1 MSRLQHVIPSDFRHQ
16 KKNILAFYGNGN
28 NGKQSFFIYY
38 WTLLYGTLMFHG
50 NIAVK
55 EKKIVLVEANY
66 ARGTR
71 ARAACNAT
79 KHMYLAT
86 GVPR

>member
-1 MSRLQHVIPSDFRHQ
+1 
-16 KKNILAFYGNGN
+16 
-28 NGKQSFFIYY
+28 
-38 WTLLYGTLMFHG
+38 MFHG